1 MSYSGKVYD
10 LTLER
15 NHIMYVRRNGKCFWG
30 SNCMCY
36 SIPILKTE
44 DEFFDDEEDTP
55 SVNEVEDVPQ
65 GFKDWIKD
73 NEERIE
79 RAEKRGTLPYF
90 IADNRE
96 TVKRILEHKAA
107 KDKEQARIEANH
119 QEYERL
125 KADPNYTDV
134 EFNPVN
140 GGLRAAHIDHEK
152 HTDVDKKRLAFG
164 TMTPW
169 DLELECQDILYQN
182 GYSCI
187 FNSEHVFDP
196 ITKKQLKVLDTTT
209 NGMPMDIVS
218 ITENGK
224 NTIKNAF
231 DRKKKQ
237 LRKVNEIN
245 STRYDRVIL
254 HFHDSSFY
262 NEENVRK
269 GLGKTLKQIICVINS
284 SPMKVIV
291 IE

>member
-1 MSYSGKVYD
+1 MKAKTFVFTGW
-10 LTLER
+10 
-15 NHIMYVRRNGKCFWG
+15 HPM
-30 SNCMCY
+30 CMCY
-36 SIPILKTE
+36 CIPILKTE
-44 DEFFDDEEDTP
+44 DEFWLLDEDEK
-55 SVNEVEDVPQ
+55 SVNEVKDVPK
-65 GFKDWIKD
+65 GFAKWVKANAGRIKK
-73 NEERIE
+73 
-79 RAEKRGTLPYF
+79 AEKRGTLPYF
-90 IADNRE
+90 IVDNRD
-96 TVKRILEHKAA
+96 TVKRILEKNAA
-107 KDKEQARIEANH
+107 KEKEQARIEANR

-134 EFNPVN
+134 KFNPEN
-140 GGLRAAHIDHEK
+140 GGLKATHVEHEK

-169 DLELECQDILYQN
+169 DLEQECQDILFQN

-196 ITKKQLKVLDTTT
+196 VTKKQLKVLDTTT

-245 STRYDRVIL
+245 STMYDRVIL
-254 HFHDSSFY
+254 HFHDASFY
-262 NEENVRK
+262 NEEIVRK

-291 IE
+291 I

>member
-1 MSYSGKVYD
+1 M
-10 LTLER
+10 
-15 NHIMYVRRNGKCFWG
+15 
-30 SNCMCY
+30 
-36 SIPILKTE
+36 
-44 DEFFDDEEDTP
+44 
-55 SVNEVEDVPQ
+55 NEVEDVPQ
-65 GFKDWIKD
+65 GFKDWVEK
-73 NEERIE
+73 NQGRIDK
-79 RAEKRGTLPYF
+79 AEANGTVPYF
-90 IADNRE
+90 IQDNRE
-96 TVKRILEHKAA
+96 TVKDILKKETARE
-107 KDKEQARIEANH
+107 KEQARIEANR

-134 EFNPVN
+134 EFNPHN
-140 GGLRAAHIDHEK
+140 GGLKATHVEHEK

-169 DLELECQDILYQN
+169 DLELECQDILFQN

-187 FNSEHVFDP
+187 FNSEHVFNP

-245 STRYDRVIL
+245 STTYDRVIL
-254 HFHDSSFY
+254 HFHDASFY
-262 NEENVRK
+262 NEEIVRK